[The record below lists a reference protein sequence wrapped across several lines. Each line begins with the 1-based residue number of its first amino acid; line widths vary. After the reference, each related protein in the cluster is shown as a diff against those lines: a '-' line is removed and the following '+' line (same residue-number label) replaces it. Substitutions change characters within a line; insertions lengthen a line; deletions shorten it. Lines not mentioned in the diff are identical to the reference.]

1 MPLLSLWRGSEDP
14 SSIPDAPADLIA
26 CLETASD
33 VGRRFAEHVAASS
46 DHQPLANA
54 ASICRWEIMQL
65 RERVAELQI
74 PPPHRPVRSEVV
86 RRLEEAAAGARV
98 LSSGHRF
105 HNLDRICDGGQA
117 LDDHLA
123 ALSVLKERLAGTRL

>member
-1 MPLLSLWRGSEDP
+1 MPLRSLWRGGEP
-14 SSIPDAPADLIA
+14 APPVEAPHDLIA

-33 VGRRFAEHVAASS
+33 VGRRFAQQVEAST

-65 RERVAELQI
+65 RERVADLQV
-74 PPPHRPVRSEVV
+74 PRPHQPVHSEVV
-86 RRLEEAAAGARV
+86 HRLEEAAAAARL

-117 LDDHLA
+117 LDDQFA
-123 ALSVLKERLAGTRL
+123 ALSTLKVKLAGA